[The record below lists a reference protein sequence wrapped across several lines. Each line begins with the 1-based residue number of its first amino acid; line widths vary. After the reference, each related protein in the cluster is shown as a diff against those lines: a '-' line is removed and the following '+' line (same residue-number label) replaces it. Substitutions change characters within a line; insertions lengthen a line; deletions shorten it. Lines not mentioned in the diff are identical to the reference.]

1 MVSVLAASAI
11 DRGFEPQS
19 RQIKDCKIGI
29 CCFSAHAALRRK
41 SKGWLARNQN
51 NVSKLGDMSICA
63 GSVVSVN

>member
-1 MVSVLAASAI
+1 MREIVGLSP
-11 DRGFEPQS
+11 DRVDLKS
-19 RQIKDCKIGI
+19 KTIKLVFFS
-29 CCFSAHAALRRK
+29 FSAKHTALRRK